1 MGCTCKYGYSPE
13 TNLWRKDLSMQMG
26 AGVPALNPTNTENA
40 LSQECQERSKLAEQ
54 YDATIEAYT
63 ESVKAMMEV
72 HGMESRNAFQ
82 RVLEARNACENLR
95 TALVDHE
102 RFHNCAREPLAS
114 M

>member
-1 MGCTCKYGYSPE
+1 MH
-13 TNLWRKDLSMQMG
+13 LG
-26 AGVPALNPTNTENA
+26 AGVSALNSKNTENT

-72 HGMESRNAFQ
+72 RGMESSNAFQ

-102 RFHNCAREPLAS
+102 RFHHCAREPLAS
-114 M
+114 I